1 MGGMIAGF
9 GGAWFTLGSVGRF
22 DEGMTGGRG
31 FIGLAAMIFGRWHPV
46 GALFAALIFGFAD
59 SLQQKL
65 AILRTPIPSEFL
77 AMAPYL
83 VTIIVVAGIVGN
95 ARPPQAIGQAYVK
108 EN

>member
-1 MGGMIAGF
+1 MISFA
-9 GGAWFTLGSVGRF
+9 AWVLDLALETY
-22 DEGMTGGRG
+22 TN
-31 FIGLAAMIFGRWHPV
+31 FIQRSHVLDI
-46 GALFAALIFGFAD
+46 LFAALIFGFAD

-95 ARPPQAIGQAYVK
+95 AKPPQAIGQAYVK